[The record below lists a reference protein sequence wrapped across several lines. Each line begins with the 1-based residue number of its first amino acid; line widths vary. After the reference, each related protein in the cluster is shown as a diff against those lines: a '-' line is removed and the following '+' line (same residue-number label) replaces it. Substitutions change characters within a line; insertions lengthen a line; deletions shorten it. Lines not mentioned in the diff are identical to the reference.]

1 MVLIYISHK
10 ISIEHPSVG
19 LALLAQLQ
27 ICFDLKT
34 ITPLFIFILVRILQ
48 MDCGIEP
55 HSPQIDITLSGHS
68 SSSVFCCCFMFCLFV
83 CLFVCLLP
91 VNQSL
96 QALQASAA
104 QVRLE
109 PTTKMPQ
116 RNSVFYLRQ
125 PGVTR
130 KDFTPRNVC
139 SYVCACERVEFS
151 SRRIL

>member
-1 MVLIYISHK
+1 M
-10 ISIEHPSVG
+10 
-19 LALLAQLQ
+19 
-27 ICFDLKT
+27 
-34 ITPLFIFILVRILQ
+34 
-48 MDCGIEP
+48 
-55 HSPQIDITLSGHS
+55 
-68 SSSVFCCCFMFCLFV
+68 
-83 CLFVCLLP
+83 LP

-130 KDFTPRNVC
+130 KDFAPRKVC
-139 SYVCACERVEFS
+139 ICVHASVCVYVDLASESFEKKFKTWYCKQYPFRAVKGRSHTYVHSVTKPCW
-151 SRRIL
+151 

>member
-1 MVLIYISHK
+1 MINAMVY
-10 ISIEHPSVG
+10 PQF
-19 LALLAQLQ
+19 LA
-27 ICFDLKT
+27 T
-34 ITPLFIFILVRILQ
+34 TVRVIAR
-48 MDCGIEP
+48 
-55 HSPQIDITLSGHS
+55 H
-68 SSSVFCCCFMFCLFV
+68 FV
-83 CLFVCLLP
+83 VVLCLFVCLLP

-116 RNSVFYLRQ
+116 RISVFYLRQ

-130 KDFTPRNVC
+130 KDFTPRKVC
-139 SYVCACERVEFS
+139 ICVHASVCAYMEFS

>member
-1 MVLIYISHK
+1 M
-10 ISIEHPSVG
+10 
-19 LALLAQLQ
+19 
-27 ICFDLKT
+27 T
-34 ITPLFIFILVRILQ
+34 VR
-48 MDCGIEP
+48 
-55 HSPQIDITLSGHS
+55 DIARYF
-68 SSSVFCCCFMFCLFV
+68 VV

-104 QVRLE
+104 QVHLE

-130 KDFTPRNVC
+130 KDFTPRKVC
-139 SYVCACERVEFS
+139 ICVHASVWNFVAGEYFEKE
-151 SRRIL
+151 LKT

>member
-1 MVLIYISHK
+1 
-10 ISIEHPSVG
+10 
-19 LALLAQLQ
+19 
-27 ICFDLKT
+27 
-34 ITPLFIFILVRILQ
+34 
-48 MDCGIEP
+48 
-55 HSPQIDITLSGHS
+55 
-68 SSSVFCCCFMFCLFV
+68 MFCLFV

-130 KDFTPRNVC
+130 KDFAPRKVC
-139 SYVCACERVEFS
+139 ICVHASVWNLVAEESFEKELMSQYCKQYPFRA
-151 SRRIL
+151 IKG